1 MNVRGVPFQE
11 RYGQWAV
18 VAGASEGLG
27 EAFAENLAERGLH
40 LILLARRAD
49 TLAELARRLPTK
61 FNVEVVILPC
71 DLADLSFMN
80 VVGEATKTRDVGVI
94 IYNAAYS
101 FVGPLLDHP
110 VEDAIRVTDVNV
122 RGPVCF
128 IRALAPAMVERKRGA
143 IVIMSSLA
151 GFTGSPKLAT
161 YSASK
166 AFLTTLAEG
175 LWSELGPSGIDV
187 IASCAGA
194 ISTPNY
200 QRLRIGKKDAPG
212 TMDAPTV
219 AKQTLDALG
228 KGPMFV
234 PGTVNKIAYVLL
246 RRIVPRKVAIKIMA
260 KSIEEGA

>member
-1 MNVRGVPFQE
+1 VGGSFQQ

-40 LILLARRAD
+40 LVLLMQA
-49 TLAELARRLPTK
+49 LAERLRATY
-61 FNVEVVILPC
+61 NVEVVIVPC
-71 DLADLSFMN
+71 DLADLTFTN
-80 VVGEATKTRDVGVI
+80 ELVAATKDLDVGVI

-101 FVGPLLDHP
+101 FIGPLLDHP
-110 VEDAIRVTDVNV
+110 VEDAIRLTDVNV

-151 GFTGSPKLAT
+151 GFTGSPKLAA

-175 LWSELGPSGIDV
+175 LWAELRPSGIDV
-187 IASCAGA
+187 MASCAGA

-200 QRLRIGKKDAPG
+200 RSVRDGKKDAPG
-212 TMDAPTV
+212 TLDASTV

-234 PGTVNKIAYVLL
+234 PGTINKFAYVLL
-246 RRIVPRKVAIKIMA
+246 RRILPRKAAIKIMA